1 MEFLQQDSQEQQLKD
16 EFQDILFNSK
26 HTYAVPKEQDLLS
39 SLHLQHKTLSKEEV
53 HRLKTIAEM
62 LRSTDHFR
70 DCVRIYIKIRKD
82 TVDTTMYGQQ
92 LQIQKE
98 MNVESLLVFAHL
110 EEELKEKI
118 QWWIQISR
126 IFIKNIF
133 VEEKYLY
140 DQIFSRWFGIA
151 AEDAAD
157 QGYLH
162 IVADAAAKLFEF
174 PNSLM
179 ISSRRFPQKL
189 EILLPLYQEI
199 LYLMPDIDSLFPK
212 DSYLTINLHDHASG
226 LVLQLEQRIK
236 LLLSASERHVLR
248 ELSLY
253 PTPGGGIHPLTEY
266 VISYI
271 DLIFVHRKSLSDL
284 IGKLEGSSNP
294 TVQELSTDEFETT
307 PLKHHLIRIIG
318 FLLYNLKYKCKFC
331 DHESL
336 GNLFMMNNVHC
347 IAQKIASL
355 QEIFG
360 YNYLTKLRDKVKEAM
375 TNYLK
380 TSWNVVFY
388 CLRDDRSKSRGKWS
402 SLFDKSNR
410 AVKEKLKNFNFIIKI
425 IYQNQEQWQV
435 PDTQLRK
442 KLHRSILNKLIPAY
456 NHFLEQHKSTID
468 KLQHP
473 EMYIQYSVKELECKI
488 LDMFSSKTFFVT
500 YSSFLVPFIP
510 VPYLY
515 HLNSANDTAI
525 TILKITSNLT
535 SSI

>member
-1 MEFLQQDSQEQQLKD
+1 MEFLQQDSQEKQLKD
-16 EFQDILFNSK
+16 EFQNILFDSN
-26 HTYAVPKEQDLLS
+26 HADAVPKKQDLFS
-39 SLHLQHKTLSKEEV
+39 SLHLQHKTLSKEDV
-53 HRLKTIAEM
+53 QRLKNIAE
-62 LRSTDHFR
+62 LLKSTDYFL
-70 DCVRIYIKIRKD
+70 DCVRIYIKTRKEA
-82 TVDTTMYGQQ
+82 VDTTMYGQQ

-98 MNVESLLVFAHL
+98 MNVESVLVSAYW
-110 EEELKEKI
+110 EEKI

-133 VEEKYLY
+133 VEEKCLY
-140 DQIFSRWFGIA
+140 EQIFSRWFGT
-151 AEDAAD
+151 AD
-157 QGYLH
+157 QGYVH

-199 LYLMPDIDSLFPK
+199 MYLMPDIDSLFPK
-212 DSYLTINLHDHASG
+212 DSYLTINIHHHASG
-226 LVLQLEQRIK
+226 LVLQLAQRIK

-266 VISYI
+266 VINYI
-271 DLIFVHRKSLSDL
+271 DLIFVHRKPLSDL
-284 IGKLEGSSNP
+284 IGKLEGSNDP
-294 TVQELSTDEFETT
+294 TVKELICSETDQFQTT
-307 PLKHHLIRIIG
+307 PLKHHLVRIIR
-318 FLLYNLKYKCKFC
+318 FLLYNLRYKRKFY

-336 GNLFMMNNVHC
+336 GHLFMMNNVHR
-347 IAQKIASL
+347 IAQKIASSQGL

-360 YNYLTKLRDKVKEAM
+360 YNYLMKLRDKVKEAM

-380 TSWNVVFY
+380 TSWTVVSC
-388 CLRDDRSKSRGKWS
+388 CLRDDRSNPRGKWS

-410 AVKEKLKNFNFIIKI
+410 AVKEKFKKFNFMIKI

-442 KLHRSILNKLIPAY
+442 KLHRSILDKLIPAY
-456 NHFLEQHKSTID
+456 IHFLEQHKSKID

-473 EMYIQYSVKELECKI
+473 EMYI
-488 LDMFSSKTFFVT
+488 
-500 YSSFLVPFIP
+500 
-510 VPYLY
+510 
-515 HLNSANDTAI
+515 
-525 TILKITSNLT
+525 
-535 SSI
+535 